1 MKHESPNRQ
10 AKPVL
15 CQTDPGQLEQRKS
28 LKSSDHVGSGKTE
41 EGNANGEPSAS
52 IYMQVLQ
59 LYHPQRRLKPE
70 EAEKNF
76 NGKTQLYLT
85 HAETVKPT
93 VIVS

>member
-10 AKPVL
+10 AKLAP
-15 CQTDPGQLEQRKS
+15 CQTDPRPLARRRR

-41 EGNANGEPSAS
+41 KGIADMEPSAS

-70 EAEKNF
+70 EAEKIF